1 MDHANEPGRPDQI
14 ILPGIATGLAEN
26 EGRTHLFNRKMKIMF
41 TKYISF
47 FLLPMLLVACSS
59 ADKKVEKEVSPASV
73 KNEVIL
79 TAEQIRKGQIITGEL
94 ISQKI
99 NTTVTVNGVVDVP
112 PQNMVSV
119 SFPLGGYLK
128 YTKLLPGMH
137 VSRGEIIAQ
146 MEDQSLVQLQQDYLV
161 TKAKLEYLEK
171 EYNRQK
177 ELNAD
182 KVNSD
187 KTLQQ
192 VTADY
197 TSQKIMLKGYAE
209 KLRLISISPE
219 RLTEEKISRQ
229 VALYSPIN
237 GYVSKVNVNTGKFV
251 QPTDVLFELINP
263 DDIHAALSIFEK
275 DLGKVSIGQ
284 KVKISFVD
292 EPEKEYIGEV
302 ILVNRNVDEN
312 RTAIAHCH
320 FLSHPK
326 QLLPGMFLN
335 ALIQVKEAMV
345 NVLPEGSI
353 VRFENKEY
361 VFIESGSGSF
371 RMIEIT
377 TGEKDRG
384 MVEIKSGLESLSG
397 KKIVTGNAYSVL
409 GALVNTGEE

>member
-1 MDHANEPGRPDQI
+1 MDHVDEPGGTDQVV
-14 ILPGIATGLAEN
+14 LPGSTASPEKN
-26 EGRTHLFNRKMKIMF
+26 PGRTHLFNRKIKFMLS
-41 TKYISF
+41 KYLSY
-47 FLLPMLLVACSS
+47 FLLAILFMACSS
-59 ADKKVEKEVSPASV
+59 AENTVVKEDPATTSG
-73 KNEVIL
+73 NEVTL
-79 TAEQIRKGQIITGEL
+79 TAEQISKAQIVTGEL
-94 ISQKI
+94 ITQKL
-99 NTTVTVNGVVDVP
+99 NTTVIVHGVVDVP

-137 VSRGEIIAQ
+137 VSKGEIIAQ

-171 EYNRQK
+171 EYARQK

-209 KLRLISISPE
+209 KLRLINISPE

-229 VALYSPIN
+229 VAIYSPIN

-275 DLGKVSIGQ
+275 DLGKISIGQ
-284 KVKISFVD
+284 RVKISFVD
-292 EPEKEYIGEV
+292 EPEKEYDGEV

-335 ALIQVKEAMV
+335 ARIQVKEAMV
-345 NVLPEGSI
+345 NVLPEGAI
-353 VRFENKEY
+353 VRFDNKEF
-361 VFIESGSGSF
+361 VFTTSGGGKYSLFEVS
-371 RMIEIT
+371 
-377 TGEKDRG
+377 TGEKENG
-384 MVEIKSGLESLSG
+384 MVEITSGIEVLSG
-397 KKIVTGNAYSVL
+397 KKIVTANAYSVL
-409 GALVNTGEE
+409 GALKNTGEE

>member
-1 MDHANEPGRPDQI
+1 
-14 ILPGIATGLAEN
+14 
-26 EGRTHLFNRKMKIMF
+26 
-41 TKYISF
+41 
-47 FLLPMLLVACSS
+47 
-59 ADKKVEKEVSPASV
+59 
-73 KNEVIL
+73 
-79 TAEQIRKGQIITGEL
+79 
-94 ISQKI
+94 
-99 NTTVTVNGVVDVP
+99 
-112 PQNMVSV
+112 
-119 SFPLGGYLK
+119 
-128 YTKLLPGMH
+128 
-137 VSRGEIIAQ
+137 

-161 TKAKLEYLEK
+161 TKSKLEYLEK

-209 KLRLISISPE
+209 KLRLINISPE

-284 KVKISFVD
+284 RVKIYFVD
-292 EPEKEYIGEV
+292 EPEKEYLGEV

-335 ALIQVKEAMV
+335 ARIQVKEAMV
-345 NVLPEGSI
+345 AALPEAAI
-353 VRFENKEY
+353 VRFENKEF
-361 VFIESGSGSF
+361 VFAESGAGKFTLMEVS
-371 RMIEIT
+371 
-377 TGEKDRG
+377 TGEKDNG
-384 MVEIKSGLESLSG
+384 MIELKSGTEALSG
-397 KKIVTGNAYSVL
+397 KKIVVANAYSVL
-409 GALVNTGEE
+409 GVLKNTGEEE

>member
-1 MDHANEPGRPDQI
+1 M
-14 ILPGIATGLAEN
+14 LSKYLSYFLLA
-26 EGRTHLFNRKMKIMF
+26 
-41 TKYISF
+41 ISF
-47 FLLPMLLVACSS
+47 MACSS
-59 ADKKVEKEVSPASV
+59 AEKTVEKEKPATTTT
-73 KNEVIL
+73 NEVTL
-79 TAEQIRKGQIITGEL
+79 TAEQISKAQIVTGDLIT
-94 ISQKI
+94 QKL
-99 NTTVTVNGVVDVP
+99 NTTVIVHGVVDVP

-171 EYNRQK
+171 EYARQK

-209 KLRLISISPE
+209 KLRLINISPE

-229 VALYSPIN
+229 VAMYSPIN

-275 DLGKVSIGQ
+275 DLGKISIGQ
-284 KVKISFVD
+284 RVKISFVD
-292 EPEKEYIGEV
+292 EPEKEYDGEV

-335 ALIQVKEAMV
+335 AHIQVKEAMV
-345 NVLPEGSI
+345 SVLPEGAI
-353 VRFENKEY
+353 VRFDNKEF
-361 VFIESGSGSF
+361 VFTTSGGGKYSMFEVS
-371 RMIEIT
+371 
-377 TGEKDRG
+377 TGEKEKG
-384 MVEIKSGLESLSG
+384 MVEITSGMEALSG
-397 KKIVTGNAYSVL
+397 KKIVTANAYSVL
-409 GALVNTGEE
+409 GALKNTAEE

>member
-1 MDHANEPGRPDQI
+1 MP
-14 ILPGIATGLAEN
+14 
-26 EGRTHLFNRKMKIMF
+26 
-41 TKYISF
+41 
-47 FLLPMLLVACSS
+47 FLACSS
-59 ADKKVEKEVSPASV
+59 ADKAVVKEETAPAS
-73 KNEVIL
+73 NTEVTL
-79 TAEQIRKGQIITGEL
+79 TEEQIKKAQIMTGEL
-94 ISQKI
+94 LREKV

-137 VSRGEIIAQ
+137 VSKGEVIAQ

-171 EYNRQK
+171 EFERQK

-197 TSQKIMLKGYAE
+197 TSQKVMLKGYAE
-209 KLRLISISPE
+209 KLRLINISPE
-219 RLTEEKISRQ
+219 GLTEDKISRR
-229 VALYSPIN
+229 VSLYSPIS

-275 DLGKVSIGQ
+275 DLGKVGIGQ
-284 KVKISFVD
+284 RVKISFVD
-292 EPEKEYIGEV
+292 EPEKEYEGEV

-335 ALIQVKEAMV
+335 ARIQVKEAMV
-345 NVLPEGSI
+345 EVLPEEAI
-353 VRFENKEY
+353 VRYENKEY
-361 VFIESGSGSF
+361 VFVESGTGKYQ
-371 RMIEIT
+371 MVEVTI
-377 TGEKDRG
+377 GEKEKG
-384 MVEIKSGLESLSG
+384 KVEILKGTEILSG
-397 KKIVTGNAYSVL
+397 KKIITANAYSVL
-409 GALVNTGEE
+409 GALKNKGEE

>member
-1 MDHANEPGRPDQI
+1 MSNK
-14 ILPGIATGLAEN
+14 LW
-26 EGRTHLFNRKMKIMF
+26 KI
-41 TKYISF
+41 
-47 FLLPMLLVACSS
+47 FLLMIPVLTSCSS
-59 ADKKVEKEVSPASV
+59 NKEETKELPVAAEKIE
-73 KNEVIL
+73 ITL
-79 TAEQIRKGQIITGEL
+79 TAEQIAKAQIVTAEMQV
-94 ISQKI
+94 QKL
-99 NTTVTVNGVVDVP
+99 NAVVTVNGIVDVP

-119 SFPLGGYLK
+119 SFPMGGYLK

-137 VSRGEIIAQ
+137 VSKGEIIAQ

-171 EYNRQK
+171 EYIRQK

-187 KTLQQ
+187 KTFQQ

-197 TSQKIMLKGYAE
+197 TSQKVMLKGYAE
-209 KLRLISISPE
+209 KLRLIHISPE
-219 RLTEEKISRQ
+219 KLSEEKISRQ

-237 GYVSKVNVNTGKFV
+237 GYVSRVNVNTGKYL

-275 DLGKVSIGQ
+275 DLGKISIGQ
-284 KVKISFVD
+284 HVKISFVD
-292 EPEKEYIGEV
+292 EPQKEYDGEV

-335 ALIQVKEAMV
+335 ARIQVKEAMV
-345 NVLPEGSI
+345 SVLPEEAI
-353 VRFENKEY
+353 VRFENREY
-361 VFIESGSGSF
+361 VFIEISKGTFRLSEVSSGE
-371 RMIEIT
+371 R
-377 TGEKDRG
+377 EKG
-384 MVEIKSGLESLSG
+384 MVEIVKGQDALAG
-397 KKIVTGNAYSVL
+397 KKIITANAYSVL
-409 GALVNTGEE
+409 GALKNTSEE

>member
-1 MDHANEPGRPDQI
+1 
-14 ILPGIATGLAEN
+14 
-26 EGRTHLFNRKMKIMF
+26 MF
-41 TKYISF
+41 TKYLSY
-47 FLLPMLLVACSS
+47 FLFTIIFMACSS
-59 ADKKVEKEVSPASV
+59 ADKTLVKEAPETTAT
-73 KNEVIL
+73 NEVTL
-79 TAEQIRKGQIITGEL
+79 TAEQISKAQILTGEL
-94 ISQKI
+94 LNQKL

-171 EYNRQK
+171 EYSRQK

-209 KLRLISISPE
+209 KLRLINISPE

-275 DLGKVSIGQ
+275 DLGKISIGQ
-284 KVKISFVD
+284 RVKISFVD
-292 EPEKEYIGEV
+292 EPEKEYVGEV

-335 ALIQVKEAMV
+335 AHIQVKEATV
-345 NVLPEGSI
+345 TVLPEGAI
-353 VRFENKEY
+353 VRFENKEF
-361 VFIESGSGSF
+361 VFTQSGAGVF
-371 RMIEIT
+371 NMVEVT
-377 TGEKDRG
+377 TGEKDKG
-384 MVEIKSGLESLSG
+384 MVEIKSGMEALAG

-409 GALVNTGEE
+409 GALKNTGEE

>member
-1 MDHANEPGRPDQI
+1 
-14 ILPGIATGLAEN
+14 
-26 EGRTHLFNRKMKIMF
+26 
-41 TKYISF
+41 
-47 FLLPMLLVACSS
+47 
-59 ADKKVEKEVSPASV
+59 
-73 KNEVIL
+73 
-79 TAEQIRKGQIITGEL
+79 
-94 ISQKI
+94 
-99 NTTVTVNGVVDVP
+99 
-112 PQNMVSV
+112 
-119 SFPLGGYLK
+119 
-128 YTKLLPGMH
+128 MH

-209 KLRLISISPE
+209 KLRLINISPE

-237 GYVSKVNVNTGKFV
+237 GYVSKVYVNTGKFV

-275 DLGKVSIGQ
+275 DLGKISIGQ
-284 KVKISFVD
+284 RVKISFVD
-292 EPEKEYIGEV
+292 EPEKEYDGEV

-326 QLLPGMFLN
+326 HLLPGMFLN
-335 ALIQVKEAMV
+335 AHIQVKEAMV
-345 NVLPEGSI
+345 NVLPEGAL
-353 VRFENKEY
+353 VRFDNKEY
-361 VFIESGSGSF
+361 VFTQSGAGVF
-371 RMIEIT
+371 NMVEVT
-377 TGEKDRG
+377 AGEKDKG
-384 MVEIKSGLESLSG
+384 MVEIKSGIEALAG

-409 GALVNTGEE
+409 GALKNTGEE

>member
-1 MDHANEPGRPDQI
+1 M
-14 ILPGIATGLAEN
+14 LTKFLSYYLLA
-26 EGRTHLFNRKMKIMF
+26 M
-41 TKYISF
+41 SF
-47 FLLPMLLVACSS
+47 IACSS
-59 ADKKVEKEVSPASV
+59 AEKTVVKEESV
-73 KNEVIL
+73 KTIKNEVFL
-79 TAEQIRKGQIITGEL
+79 TQEQISKAQILTGEL
-94 ISQKI
+94 LTQRL

-137 VSRGEIIAQ
+137 VSKGDIIAQ

-161 TKAKLEYLEK
+161 TKSKLEYLEK

-177 ELNAD
+177 GLNAD

-187 KTLQQ
+187 KTFQQ
-192 VTADY
+192 VTADF
-197 TSQKIMLKGYAE
+197 TSQKIMLKGFSE
-209 KLRLISISPE
+209 KLRLINISPE

-251 QPTDVLFELINP
+251 QPSDVLFELINP

-275 DLGKVSIGQ
+275 DLGMVSIGQ

-292 EPEKEYIGEV
+292 EPEKEYVGEV

-312 RTAIAHCH
+312 RTATAHCH
-320 FLSHPK
+320 FLSKPK
-326 QLLPGMFLN
+326 KLLPGMFLN
-335 ALIQVKEAMV
+335 AHIQVKEAIV

-361 VFIESGSGSF
+361 VFIESGAGNF
-371 RMIEIT
+371 RMIEVT
-377 TGEKDRG
+377 TGGNDKG
-384 MVEIKSGLESLSG
+384 MVEIKSGTELLSG
-397 KKIVTGNAYSVL
+397 KKIITANAYSAL
-409 GALVNTGEE
+409 GAMKNTEEK

>member
-1 MDHANEPGRPDQI
+1 
-14 ILPGIATGLAEN
+14 
-26 EGRTHLFNRKMKIMF
+26 MKFMF
-41 TKYISF
+41 TKYLSV
-47 FLLPMLLVACSS
+47 LLLTIPFAACSS
-59 ADKKVEKEVSPASV
+59 ADKAVETEASASGI
-73 KNEVIL
+73 KNEVVL
-79 TAEQIRKGQIITGEL
+79 TAEQVSKAQIVTGEL
-94 ISQKI
+94 ITQKM
-99 NTTVTVNGVVDVP
+99 NTIVTVNGVVDVP

-209 KLRLISISPE
+209 KLRLINISPE

-292 EPEKEYIGEV
+292 EPDKEYEGEV

-320 FLSHPK
+320 FISHPK

-335 ALIQVKEAMV
+335 ARIQVKEVMV
-345 NVLPEGSI
+345 NVLPEGAI

-361 VFIESGSGSF
+361 VFTSSGAGNYSLVEVG
-371 RMIEIT
+371 
-377 TGEKDRG
+377 TGEKDKG
-384 MVEIKSGLESLSG
+384 MVEIKSGFEALTG
-397 KKIVTGNAYSVL
+397 KKIVTANAYSVL
-409 GALVNTGEE
+409 GALKNTGEE

>member
-1 MDHANEPGRPDQI
+1 M
-14 ILPGIATGLAEN
+14 L
-26 EGRTHLFNRKMKIMF
+26 
-41 TKYISF
+41 TKYLSY
-47 FLLPMLLVACSS
+47 FLLSMPFMACSS
-59 ADKKVEKEVSPASV
+59 ADKTIAKEEPATTIQ
-73 KNEVIL
+73 NEVIL
-79 TAEQIRKGQIITGEL
+79 TAEQISKAQILIGEL
-94 ISQKI
+94 LTQKL
-99 NTTVTVNGVVDVP
+99 NTTVNVNGVVDVP

-137 VSRGEIIAQ
+137 VSKGEIIAQ

-177 ELNAD
+177 ELNAE

-209 KLRLISISPE
+209 KLRLINISPE

-229 VALYSPIN
+229 VSLYSPIN

-284 KVKISFVD
+284 RVKISFVD
-292 EPEKEYIGEV
+292 EPEKEYVGEV

-335 ALIQVKEAMV
+335 AHIQVKEAMV
-345 NVLPEGSI
+345 HVLPEGSI

-361 VFIESGSGSF
+361 VFTQAGTGVF
-371 RMIEIT
+371 NMIEVT
-377 TGEKDRG
+377 TGEKDKG
-384 MVEIKSGLESLSG
+384 MVEIKSGIEALGS
-397 KKIVTGNAYSVL
+397 KKIVTANAYSVL
-409 GALVNTGEE
+409 GALKNTGEE

>member
-1 MDHANEPGRPDQI
+1 
-14 ILPGIATGLAEN
+14 
-26 EGRTHLFNRKMKIMF
+26 MKFMF

-47 FLLPMLLVACSS
+47 LWLTLPFIACSS
-59 ADKKVEKEVSPASV
+59 ADKTVEKEAPPSGIQ
-73 KNEVIL
+73 NEVTL
-79 TAEQIRKGQIITGEL
+79 TAEQISKAQIVTGEL
-94 ISQKI
+94 IKQKL

-209 KLRLISISPE
+209 KLRLINISPE

-237 GYVSKVNVNTGKFV
+237 GYVSRVNVNTGKFV

-292 EPEKEYIGEV
+292 EPEKEYDGEV

-335 ALIQVKEAMV
+335 ARIQVKEVMV
-345 NVLPEGSI
+345 NVLPEGAI

-361 VFIESGSGSF
+361 VFTSSDAGNFSLVEVV
-371 RMIEIT
+371 
-377 TGEKDRG
+377 TGEKENG
-384 MVEIKSGLESLSG
+384 MVEIKSGHEALGS
-397 KKIVTGNAYSVL
+397 KKIVTANAYSVL
-409 GALVNTGEE
+409 GALKNTGEE

>member
-1 MDHANEPGRPDQI
+1 MQS
-14 ILPGIATGLAEN
+14 
-26 EGRTHLFNRKMKIMF
+26 
-41 TKYISF
+41 KYISY
-47 FLLPMLLVACSS
+47 FLLAIPFMACSS
-59 ADKKVEKEVSPASV
+59 AEKTVVKEEMATTS

-79 TAEQIRKGQIITGEL
+79 TAEQISKAQVQTGEL
-94 ISQKI
+94 ITQKL
-99 NTTVTVNGVVDVP
+99 NTTVIVHGVVDVP

-171 EYNRQK
+171 EYARQK

-209 KLRLISISPE
+209 KLRLINISPE

-229 VALYSPIN
+229 VAIYSPIN

-275 DLGKVSIGQ
+275 DLGKVAIGQ
-284 KVKISFVD
+284 RVKISFVD
-292 EPEKEYIGEV
+292 EPEKEYDGEV

-335 ALIQVKEAMV
+335 ARIQVKEAMV
-345 NVLPEGSI
+345 NVLPEGAI
-353 VRFENKEY
+353 VRFDNKEY
-361 VFIESGSGSF
+361 IFTQSGAGVFKMVEV
-371 RMIEIT
+371 T
-377 TGEKDRG
+377 TGEKEKG
-384 MVEIKSGLESLSG
+384 MVEIKSGMEALAG

-409 GALVNTGEE
+409 GALKNTGEE